1 MAIIVLQHSPSD
13 PPARLG
19 ATLRDHGFKLDVRRL
34 DLVGAAGV
42 PVDFDNVHGVISMGG
57 EQNVG
62 EDHAWMTPEL
72 DYLRKAHAL
81 QIPVI
86 GICLGAQMIAAALGG
101 KVGPLGDGSKKTV
114 EWGFTK
120 VSLGTFGQLD
130 TVLAGIAWDS
140 YQFEAHGQEV
150 KQLPPDSTVL
160 ASSAACKVQAFRA
173 GLRTYGFQ
181 YHFECD
187 RAMIDE
193 FTGRSAA
200 SLAAAGL
207 TAGDI
212 AAQADRHY
220 EMFGRLSE
228 RLCVNLAT
236 YLFPLMRKMS
246 A

>member
-1 MAIIVLQHSPSD
+1 MAIIVLQHSAFD

-19 ATLRDHGFKLDVRRL
+19 ATLRDHGFKLDIRRL
-34 DLVGAAGV
+34 DQLGAAGV

-62 EDHAWMTPEL
+62 EDHPWMAAEL
-72 DYLRKAHAL
+72 EYLRKAHAL

-101 KVGPLGDGSKKTV
+101 KVGPIGDGSRKVV

-120 VSLGTFGQLD
+120 VSLSTFGQLD
-130 TVLAGIAWDS
+130 TVMAGIAWDS
-140 YQFEAHGQEV
+140 FQFQAHGQEV

-160 ASSAACKVQAFRA
+160 AGSAACKVQAYRA

-193 FTGRSAA
+193 FVKGSAD

-207 TAGDI
+207 SAGDV
-212 AAQADRHY
+212 AAQADKHY
-220 EMFGRLSE
+220 EMFGRLAD
-228 RLCVNLAT
+228 RLSVNLAT
-236 YLFPLMRKMS
+236 FLFPLFRKIS